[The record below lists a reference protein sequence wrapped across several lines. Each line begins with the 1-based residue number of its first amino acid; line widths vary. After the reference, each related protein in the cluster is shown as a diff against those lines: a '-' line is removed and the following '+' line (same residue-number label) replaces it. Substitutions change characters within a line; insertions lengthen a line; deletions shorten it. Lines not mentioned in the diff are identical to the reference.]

1 MGPGVRGEE
10 EKMSYQVSEDV
21 WLFIGFARGKE
32 TE

>member
-1 MGPGVRGEE
+1 MGAGVRVEE
-10 EKMSYQVSEDV
+10 EKMSYRVSEDV